1 MAEISVLIVD
11 DNLVIRQGLQS
22 LLESEERVEV
32 VGEASTGLEA
42 IHWIR
47 ESSVDIVLMDIRMPV
62 VDGIDATAE
71 IMKVRPDTKV
81 LILTVT
87 EDPPTLARTIQAGA
101 KAYLVYSVFAPDEL
115 LNAIYAIAAGET
127 LPLSP
132 AVELALADL
141 GKYEQQSQFLETQQV
156 TDPLTQREIEILDL
170 IADGRSN
177 TEIAQVLVVEEKTVK
192 NHITRLYSKLNV
204 NNRYEAIRYKLKHVA

>member
-11 DNLVIRQGLQS
+11 DNLIIRQGLQS

-71 IMKVRPDTKV
+71 IMKVRPETKI

-87 EDPPTLARTIQAGA
+87 EDPTTLARSIHAGA
-101 KAYLVYSVFAPDEL
+101 KAYLVYSLFAPDEL
-115 LNAIYAIAAGET
+115 VNSIYAIAASEV

-141 GKYEQQSQFLETQQV
+141 GKYEQQIEFLETQQV
-156 TDPLTQREIEILDL
+156 ADPLTQREIEILDL

-204 NNRYEAIRYKLKHVA
+204 NNRYEAIRYKLKHAV